1 MRERSA
7 EMSKA
12 TLERAAEAL
21 RRRGY
26 EAVAVSTRDEAK
38 AVVMEEAA
46 RAKSVAWGGSE
57 TIKEIGARAALEA
70 GEWEIRDHQT
80 QADLFLLSANA
91 LTEDGII
98 VNIDGTGNRV
108 AASIYG
114 PKRVVYVVG
123 RNKVVAGG
131 VVEAVR
137 RAKKC
142 ACPPNCRRLSK
153 KTPCAS
159 LGVCADCDSPDRICK
174 VTAIFDRCPTR
185 TSTLVVLV
193 DEDLGY

>member
-1 MRERSA
+1 MFE
-7 EMSKA
+7 K
-12 TLERAAEAL
+12 TVEAL
-21 RRRGY
+21 KRRGY
-26 EAVAVSTRDEAK
+26 EAVAVATREEAK
-38 AVVMEEAA
+38 AVVLKEAEGA
-46 RAKSVAWGGSE
+46 YSVGWGGSE
-57 TIKEIGARAALEA
+57 TIKEIGARTALESS
-70 GEWEIRDHQT
+70 GKEIRDHQT
-80 QADLFLLSANA
+80 QMDLFLLSANA
-91 LTEDGII
+91 LTEDGVI

-123 RNKVVAGG
+123 RNKLVAGG
-131 VVEAVR
+131 VVEAII

-153 KTPCAS
+153 TTPCAS
-159 LGVCADCDSPDRICK
+159 LGTCADCDSPDRICK
-174 VTAIFDRCPTR
+174 VTAVFDRCPTH